1 MNRLAD
7 NRYNIALSRTDKKL
21 KLWRNCGLMLT
32 YKCPASC
39 EFCYYHCNPE
49 KEGLMSVNDAIGAW
63 TSLTELAGKDAKVHI
78 TGGEPF
84 LYFDHL
90 AKIMTEANNCNLAP
104 LDLLETNGYW
114 AKNVG
119 DIADKLEFLDSKGL
133 KRLKISWDPFHAE
146 YIDRTRVVMLVETAN
161 QVLGPERV
169 MVRWEKYLQEPVRKN
184 GELTNGNRDEVYK
197 NAVLDY
203 PVRFT
208 GRAAGKLADLFAD
221 KDADT
226 FSDEN
231 CKGAF
236 LGAKGV
242 HIDPYGNVFN
252 GQCSGIIIGNIKDQS
267 LDEMW
272 GNFDPDEMAVVGT
285 LFHEGPCGLLEDAEE
300 KGYQRKAAYASKCHL
315 CSDIRQFFFDN
326 RIYSK
331 IIGPFDCYGVSEA
344 VKETTLVKE

>member
-1 MNRLAD
+1 
-7 NRYNIALSRTDKKL
+7 
-21 KLWRNCGLMLT
+21 
-32 YKCPASC
+32 
-39 EFCYYHCNPE
+39 
-49 KEGLMSVNDAIGAW
+49 MSINDAIGAW
-63 TSLTELAGKDAKVHI
+63 TSLRELAGNSAKVHI

-90 AKIMTEANNCNLAP
+90 ANIMTVADKFDLGP

-114 AKNVG
+114 AKDVG

-133 KRLKISWDPFHAE
+133 ERLKISWDPFHAE
-146 YIDRTRVVMLVETAN
+146 YIDRNRVLMLVETAN

-169 MVRWEKYLQEPVRKN
+169 LVRWEKYLQEPVKKDS
-184 GELTNGNRDEVYK
+184 ELTEENREELYK
-197 NAVLDY
+197 NAVFDY

-221 KDADT
+221 KNAEA

-252 GQCSGIIIGNIKDQS
+252 GQCSGIIIGNLNDHS
-267 LDEMW
+267 LDKMW
-272 GNFDPDEMAVVGT
+272 ENFDPDEMAVIGT
-285 LFHEGPCGLLEDAEE
+285 LFEEGPCGLLEEAED
-300 KGYQRKAAYASKCHL
+300 KGYERKAAYASKCHL

-331 IIGPFDCYGVSEA
+331 IIGPCDCYGVA
-344 VKETTLVKE
+344 ETTKEKTFVTER

>member
-1 MNRLAD
+1 MEIN
-7 NRYNIALSRTDKKL
+7 N
-21 KLWRNCGLMLT
+21 
-32 YKCPASC
+32 
-39 EFCYYHCNPE
+39 
-49 KEGLMSVNDAIGAW
+49 AIGAW
-63 TSLTELAGKDAKVHI
+63 TSLTELAGKDAKIHI

-90 AKIMTEANNCNLAP
+90 AKIMTMADNLNLIP

-114 AKNVG
+114 AKDVG
-119 DIADKLEFLDSKGL
+119 DVVNKLEFLDSKGL

-146 YIDRTRVVMLVETAN
+146 YVERNRVLMLLETAN
-161 QVLGPERV
+161 QVLGEKRV
-169 MVRWEKYLQEPVRKN
+169 MVRWDKYLQDPVRKN
-184 GELTNGNRDEVYK
+184 KELAKKKREEIYK
-197 NAVLDY
+197 NAVSDY

-208 GRAAGKLADLFAD
+208 GRAAGKLAELFAD
-221 KDADT
+221 RNAEA
-226 FSDEN
+226 FSSEN
-231 CKGAF
+231 CRNAF

-252 GQCSGIIIGNIKDQS
+252 GQCSGIIIGNINDQP

-272 GNFDPDEMAVVGT
+272 ENFDPSEMALIDS
-285 LFHEGPCGLLEDAEE
+285 LFNEGPCGLLNDAEN

-331 IIGPFDCYGVSEA
+331 IIGPCDCYDIAEA
-344 VKETTLVKE
+344 VKEKTLVKE